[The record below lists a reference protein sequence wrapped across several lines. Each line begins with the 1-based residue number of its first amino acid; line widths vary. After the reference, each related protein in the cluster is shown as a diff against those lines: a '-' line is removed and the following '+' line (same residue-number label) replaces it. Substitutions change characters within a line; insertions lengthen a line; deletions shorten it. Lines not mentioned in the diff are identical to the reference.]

1 MHCASTFTF
10 MFLSPRNITTL
21 LQCPCHPS
29 ITKTPGLQRVSLAD
43 IAVYNNC
50 TYIRAMDETPM
61 QLERNLQRRSYRLWF
76 LRPFAQAS
84 KDNKTNHPRATPKS
98 SKQIH
103 RISKPPRNDYT
114 SYTFHHC
121 QLVQRNSQALSK
133 EPLTV
138 AGISRTL
145 ESKRL
150 QNSSRNLPNG
160 RVSRRPEYIFKA
172 LPRLEH
178 LRHGGMNNR
187 DGVQAGEG
195 TTRIEPL
202 SRIPGRNKRK

>member
-1 MHCASTFTF
+1 MHRASTFTF

-121 QLVQRNSQALSK
+121 QLVQKNSQALSK
-133 EPLTV
+133 EPSTV

-145 ESKRL
+145 
-150 QNSSRNLPNG
+150 
-160 RVSRRPEYIFKA
+160 
-172 LPRLEH
+172 
-178 LRHGGMNNR
+178 
-187 DGVQAGEG
+187 
-195 TTRIEPL
+195 
-202 SRIPGRNKRK
+202 